1 MYFTP
6 FPKTE
11 YNINGINELVVDIF
25 RKVGI
30 SENSKKK
37 YFITEFVQDT
47 DTLETLAEKY
57 YGDSKLSWVIAVTNN
72 IIDPY
77 TEFVLSQK
85 NLQSLINSKYYG
97 NIYFFEEYVQL
108 QQGDILIKTTD
119 AANTDPDDLNENN
132 LSTSDYAFVLSYDS
146 EFRYARIVDEN
157 GTISTGTDLVPYR
170 KINDQLS
177 LIRFNKEFTQGDG
190 VREAA
195 VLPVKKKTSYTS
207 APRYIYDATTQGI
220 ISPYKR
226 SSGSDFI
233 KITANGI
240 FTHASD
246 SNAFRSSLLFSLMD
260 DNLSSSFAVMT
271 IGEELRINN
280 ERFREIKILPR
291 EYIGQFTEAFDQLIS
306 TEEPRFRIITS
317 SN

>member
-108 QQGDILIKTTD
+108 QQGDILIKTID
-119 AANTDPDDLNENN
+119 ATNTDPDVLDENN

-157 GTISTGTDLVPYR
+157 GTISTGTNLVPYR

>member
-119 AANTDPDDLNENN
+119 AANTDPDDLVESN

-157 GTISTGTDLVPYR
+157 GTISTGTNLVPYR

-190 VREAA
+190 VIEAA
-195 VLPVKKKTSYTS
+195 VLPVKKKTSYIS

>member
-195 VLPVKKKTSYTS
+195 VLPVKKKTSYIS

>member
-108 QQGDILIKTTD
+108 QQGDILITTTD
-119 AANTDPDDLNENN
+119 PANTAPDDLDENN

-157 GTISTGTDLVPYR
+157 GTISTGTNLVPYR

-190 VREAA
+190 VIEAA
-195 VLPVKKKTSYTS
+195 VLPVKKKTSYIS

>member
-119 AANTDPDDLNENN
+119 PANTDPDDLVESN

-157 GTISTGTDLVPYR
+157 GTISTGTNLVPYR

-177 LIRFNKEFTQGDG
+177 LIRFNKEFTQGAG
-190 VREAA
+190 VIEAA
-195 VLPVKKKTSYTS
+195 VLPVKKKTSYIS

-226 SSGSDFI
+226 SSVSDFI

-260 DNLSSSFAVMT
+260 DDLSSSFAVMT

>member
-157 GTISTGTDLVPYR
+157 GTISTGTNLVPYR

-195 VLPVKKKTSYTS
+195 VLPVKKKTSYIS

-226 SSGSDFI
+226 SSESDFI

>member
-119 AANTDPDDLNENN
+119 PANTDPDDLVESN

-157 GTISTGTDLVPYR
+157 GTISTGTNLVPYR

-190 VREAA
+190 VIEAA
-195 VLPVKKKTSYTS
+195 VLPVKKKTSYIS

-260 DNLSSSFAVMT
+260 DTLSPSFAVMT

>member
-108 QQGDILIKTTD
+108 QQGDILITTTD
-119 AANTDPDDLNENN
+119 PANTAPDDLDENN

-157 GTISTGTDLVPYR
+157 GTISTGTNLVPYR

-190 VREAA
+190 VIEAA
-195 VLPVKKKTSYTS
+195 VLPVKKKTSYIS

-226 SSGSDFI
+226 SSESDFI

-260 DNLSSSFAVMT
+260 DTLSSSFAVMT

>member
-119 AANTDPDDLNENN
+119 QANTDPDDLVESN

-157 GTISTGTDLVPYR
+157 GTISTGTNLVPYR

-177 LIRFNKEFTQGDG
+177 LIRFNKEFTQGAG
-190 VREAA
+190 VIEAA
-195 VLPVKKKTSYTS
+195 VLPVKKKTSYIS

-226 SSGSDFI
+226 SSESDFI

-260 DNLSSSFAVMT
+260 DDLSSSFAVMT

>member
-119 AANTDPDDLNENN
+119 PANTDPDDLVESN

-157 GTISTGTDLVPYR
+157 GTISTGTNLVPYR

-177 LIRFNKEFTQGDG
+177 LIRFNKEFTQGAG
-190 VREAA
+190 VIEAA
-195 VLPVKKKTSYTS
+195 VLPVKKKTSYIS

-226 SSGSDFI
+226 SSESDFI

-260 DNLSSSFAVMT
+260 DDLSSSFAVMT